1 MHDPSDLPCP
11 CHVSH
16 LAIASSFLQHGNI
29 AFTVKWRQS
38 GFLPLVLLTNPK
50 LQNQNYIGI
59 GLPLSMVFHLY
70 LNQNHIWMYQR
81 CFEQKCQRLTHDF
94 GPNSEEL
101 LSKGGFMQNWKFAQ
115 PSEDEVQNQNCM
127 GHKISENMILGVISM
142 SLVFWSFQKFCSIPK
157 KTGNICHPNLWQ
169 CRQSEEIEND

>member
-1 MHDPSDLPCP
+1 MGPLPFKSHPTHSTTFFFFFPIFLHRLLILLTIAPTHLKAAFATDKWETLETVSFTFDSISVFQAFYQKLTQLYMHDPSDLPCP

-38 GFLPLVLLTNPK
+38 GFLQLVLLTNPK

-70 LNQNHIWMYQR
+70 LNQNHI
-81 CFEQKCQRLTHDF
+81 
-94 GPNSEEL
+94 
-101 LSKGGFMQNWKFAQ
+101 
-115 PSEDEVQNQNCM
+115 
-127 GHKISENMILGVISM
+127 
-142 SLVFWSFQKFCSIPK
+142 
-157 KTGNICHPNLWQ
+157 
-169 CRQSEEIEND
+169 